1 MNKNNFINNSDEKE
15 QIIEDR
21 VDNTKSV
28 NKNSSEDVWGDEE
41 IVVEKKK
48 HKKEKSNKKDK
59 KSPKEETKNKE
70 KKHLFKKFFYGVGK
84 EFERVTWTSKKD
96 LALNFLVILVV
107 ITFFAIIFTLIT
119 LGITNI

>member
-15 QIIEDR
+15 QIIEDS

-41 IVVEKKK
+41 IVLEKKK
-48 HKKEKSNKKDK
+48 HKKDK
-59 KSPKEETKNKE
+59 KSPKEKTKNKE